1 VLARGIERGMKHTTP
16 IDQWF
21 VHAAS
26 LRAVLVEV
34 GRKLPARVRRSHQR
48 LQKRGIFIDQLRSR
62 LVDGRDSGKESSVHR
77 LICRIAGLMSRMN
90 GCQGRY

>member
-1 VLARGIERGMKHTTP
+1 VLARGIERRMEYTTQ

-34 GRKLPARVRRSHQR
+34 GRKLARVRRSHQR
-48 LQKRGIFIDQLRSR
+48 LQRRGIFIDQLMSR
-62 LVDGRDSGKESSVHR
+62 LVEGRDSGKESSVHR
-77 LICRIAGLMSRMN
+77 LICRVAGVMRRMN
-90 GCQGRY
+90 SCQGRY